1 MFRARDDGRFVGRG
15 GLRHLTLGGVPE
27 VEINYALTADCWGRG
42 LATEMATAFLDVA
55 FRRLALSDVVAF
67 TLPTNHGS
75 RRVMEKL
82 GFSYEREIIYTGLPH
97 VLYRRQRASSA
108 AKTATS

>member
-1 MFRARDDGRFVGRG
+1 M
-15 GLRHLTLGGVPE
+15 L
-27 VEINYALTADCWGRG
+27 AL
-42 LATEMATAFLDVA
+42 ATAFLDVA
-55 FRRLALSDVVAF
+55 FPRLALSDVVAF

-97 VLYRRQRASSA
+97 VLYRRHR
-108 AKTATS
+108 